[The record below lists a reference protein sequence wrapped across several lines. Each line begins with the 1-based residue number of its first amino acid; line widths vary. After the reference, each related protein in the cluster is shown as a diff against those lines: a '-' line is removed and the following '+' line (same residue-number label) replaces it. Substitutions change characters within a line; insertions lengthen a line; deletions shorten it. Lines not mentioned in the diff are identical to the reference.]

1 MSNSVKDEF
10 CLELIGVGK
19 SFGGLRAVDDVNL
32 QVKSGQRI
40 AIIGPNGA
48 GKTTLFNMISGE
60 FKPTDGKI
68 LLYNQDVTRLPNNKR
83 VHMGLARTYQITTLF
98 PDFSVMENI
107 LLALTGTRKEK
118 FIFFKNTKKY
128 DALFEEAN
136 ALLQWVN
143 MSNQQ
148 DVLVKNLA
156 YGDQRLVE
164 IMLALASKPKILCL
178 DEPNAG
184 LSAAESKHMVDFIKS
199 LPKDMTVLLIE
210 HDIDLVFEVSDYIV
224 VLQDGR
230 VVASDVKDNI
240 RHNKKVQQIYLG
252 EEV

>member
-1 MSNSVKDEF
+1 
-10 CLELIGVGK
+10 
-19 SFGGLRAVDDVNL
+19 
-32 QVKSGQRI
+32 
-40 AIIGPNGA
+40 
-48 GKTTLFNMISGE
+48 MISGE
-60 FKPTDGKI
+60 FMPTDGKI

-98 PDFSVMENI
+98 QDFSVMENI

-143 MSNQQ
+143 MSDQQ
-148 DVLVKNLA
+148 DVLVKN
-156 YGDQRLVE
+156 
-164 IMLALASKPKILCL
+164 
-178 DEPNAG
+178 
-184 LSAAESKHMVDFIKS
+184 
-199 LPKDMTVLLIE
+199 LLIE

>member
-98 PDFSVMENI
+98 QDFSVMENI

-128 DALFEEAN
+128 DELFEEAN
-136 ALLQWVN
+136 ELLQWVN
-143 MSNQQ
+143 MSDQQ

-184 LSAAESKHMVDFIKS
+184 LSAAESKHMVDFRPS
-199 LPKDMTVLLIE
+199 LPKEMTVLLIE